1 MGIFHQTE
9 VLDDDCGVSFLN
21 VTERENIAK
30 SLCQQV
36 SASSFNHLDE
46 NSLKKVI
53 NEWDEEELKDIVE
66 HDLETKT
73 VQVQTLA
80 MCDLAEALNIE
91 EVPVEAGDLVSPRY
105 LSPRDLCLV
114 NGIDKM
120 AIQEDATADHGD
132 DKNGHE
138 TAEDEDSIKI
148 VHPTSEFNDNGKR
161 RKSVADLKNMFESFS
176 EDPSV
181 EDLDEKFDA
190 FFDNVNDNLNE
201 ENPLSSFVLKTPS
214 KSQPHLMET
223 KSPIKMVLDMITPP
237 PDADMD
243 EEESNVPAAED
254 KIKLKNK
261 SENSAKK

>member
-9 VLDDDCGVSFLN
+9 VLEDDCGVSFLN
-21 VTERENIAK
+21 
-30 SLCQQV
+30 
-36 SASSFNHLDE
+36 
-46 NSLKKVI
+46 
-53 NEWDEEELKDIVE
+53 
-66 HDLETKT
+66 DLETKT
-73 VQVQTLA
+73 VQVQTLT

-91 EVPVEAGDLVSPRY
+91 EVPVEAGDLVSPRD
-105 LSPRDLCLV
+105 LSLV

-148 VHPTSEFNDNGKR
+148 FHPTSEFNDNGEDEDSIKIFHPTSEFNDNGKR

-181 EDLDEKFDA
+181 EEDLDEKFDLVNGFNKLQNEDLILDQKFDA
-190 FFDNVNDNLNE
+190 FFDNINDNLNE

-214 KSQPHLMET
+214 KSQPPL
-223 KSPIKMVLDMITPP
+223 P
-237 PDADMD
+237 
-243 EEESNVPAAED
+243 
-254 KIKLKNK
+254 
-261 SENSAKK
+261 